1 MLLADLLPNIAVTDL
16 GSHTSHLP
24 LSALMKLLLRGL
36 SVTLIGVL
44 VACDE
49 EQAEWMGIQSGEC

>member
-24 LSALMKLLLRGL
+24 LSALMKLLVERAVGH
-36 SVTLIGVL
+36 SNWCAG
-44 VACDE
+44 C
-49 EQAEWMGIQSGEC
+49 M